1 MSRESNMA
9 ERRAIENKVK
19 EKSGLDVTILG
30 DESPLMEEIKDMPI
44 GMLGAIAMEIMRELR
59 IDDYQAN
66 LYIADKTTEYIKQ
79 ISEDKGGMDGRA
91 GLETTAYLAMVAC
104 NMALSC
110 MVSIKFATE
119 ISKLH
124 KDLDSF

>member
-1 MSRESNMA
+1 M
-9 ERRAIENKVK
+9 
-19 EKSGLDVTILG
+19 
-30 DESPLMEEIKDMPI
+30 
-44 GMLGAIAMEIMRELR
+44 
-59 IDDYQAN
+59 
-66 LYIADKTTEYIKQ
+66 
-79 ISEDKGGMDGRA
+79 
-91 GLETTAYLAMVAC
+91 MVAC